1 MTKDIVEDFLSQFH
15 QKMKIFRIIFR
26 DDRGKNLQTLLD
38 LEITPTQ
45 REDIIKQLEVE
56 DYIDG
61 PSDDT
66 LNNIAPLWV
75 FGKKVKN
82 KDVYIKIS
90 MGRPNTSVICIS
102 FHIAERQL
110 KYKFKHS

>member
-75 FGKKVKN
+75 FGKKSRTKT
-82 KDVYIKIS
+82 Y
-90 MGRPNTSVICIS
+90 TS
-102 FHIAERQL
+102 
-110 KYKFKHS
+110 KYPWDGQTPVLSAYHSI